1 MMQKTLIEKLN
12 LSRPQHGKQTVS
24 TAERWGV
31 PQPAYRPL
39 GFSARTQS
47 PRLSDQSGLLNLKKQ
62 RGTAQVPQPLVS
74 PLSASSE
81 QATKTLSHWQHSGS

>member
-1 MMQKTLIEKLN
+1 MPQKRLNRKAKLEWTATW
-12 LSRPQHGKQTVS
+12 QVVCKH
-24 TAERWGV
+24 AERWGV
-31 PQPAYRPL
+31 PHPAYRPQ
-39 GFSARTQS
+39 GFTATTQS

-81 QATKTLSHWQHSGS
+81 QATKTLSH